1 MKNHFATRSF
11 SMAILM
17 LIITFNFLNAQPKSS
32 INSITEIVSG
42 VPEPASVQFTISIP
56 AEYSSTIIRENVEN
70 GSYFWFK
77 KSDGSGQFLFQVN
90 KIAEGQWIGIK
101 GQLNNPTIL
110 DHKNGNVYY
119 VQVSDKA
126 RIKGNDAALYEQVY
140 GRIRQLISTIVITD
154 DGIE

>member
-1 MKNHFATRSF
+1 MRTNFVTRLI
-11 SMAILM
+11 SMSILM
-17 LIITFNFLNAQPKSS
+17 LIITFNFLNAQSKSS
-32 INSITEIVSG
+32 VHSIAEIVSHI
-42 VPEPASVQFTISIP
+42 PEPASVQFTISIP
-56 AEYSSTIIRENVEN
+56 AEYSSTIIRENVEH

-77 KSDGSGQFLFQVN
+77 KSDGSRQFLFQVN

-119 VQVSDKA
+119 VQVSDKD
-126 RIKGNDAALYEQVY
+126 RIKGDDAALYEQVY

-154 DGIE
+154 EGIE